1 MYELDVYSA
10 ADGCMLIHVSI
21 LLTASHF
28 PMFFGCAEIEAE
40 NPFHEYLL
48 YYYETAIQ
56 AYHIRVNY
64 EAL

>member
-48 YYYETAIQ
+48 YYYETAI
-56 AYHIRVNY
+56 
-64 EAL
+64 